1 MILTGTEE
9 LHNTIESQSSRI
21 RELENV
27 LKTLQAGSV
36 SDGPHPLLPTD
47 VLHTLSQSRSAASS
61 SSPSAHRPSS
71 SSQSSTSSAINPAP
85 HVREIKA
92 EEEGNII
99 DAFGMSILAL
109 ILLFPNHGP
118 SLGTLTIGQNGEA
131 SFLGKTARSEVC
143 PNHPLVEQSQ

>member
-27 LKTLQAGSV
+27 LKTLQAGV

-61 SSPSAHRPSS
+61 SSPSAQRPSS

-99 DAFGMSILAL
+99 DAFGTSILAL
-109 ILLFPNHGP
+109 ILLFPDHGP

-143 PNHPLVEQSQ
+143 LNHFLVEQSQ

>member
-9 LHNTIESQSSRI
+9 LHSTIESQSSRI

-27 LKTLQAGSV
+27 LKTLQAGV
-36 SDGPHPLLPTD
+36 SDGRHPVPRTD

-71 SSQSSTSSAINPAP
+71 SGQSSTSSAINLAP

-92 EEEGNII
+92 EEEGNVI
-99 DAFGMSILAL
+99 DAFGTSILAL
-109 ILLFPNHGP
+109 IRLFPDRDP

-143 PNHPLVEQSQ
+143 LNRLLVEQSQ